1 MPQTVNKTVL
11 KNGIRI
17 ITKKMPYVRSVSM
30 GVWVEVGA
38 RDETPSENG
47 ISHFIEHMIFKGTL
61 KRSAYEIA
69 KEFDAIGGY
78 TNAFTSMESTC
89 YHAKVMDTHLEKMID
104 MLSDIFLNSLFDDK
118 EIERERMVILQEIGM
133 VEDNPEELIHVLS
146 GKTFWGDHPLGRS
159 ILGTRQNVMELN
171 PEIILDFFHRL
182 YQPERIVIAAA
193 GNLEHAKIVELIAP
207 TFEAVHSGDGFPE
220 RHPPQGRSQTSVHE
234 RKLEQ
239 THICI
244 GTRGLPVIDRQ
255 RYAFSLM
262 NTILGGNMSSRL
274 FQEIREQRGLA
285 YSIYSFVASQVDTGM
300 FGVYAG
306 VDPNNTLQTI
316 ELILRQMRRIKE
328 KRVAATELHDAKE
341 YTKGS
346 LLLAS
351 ESVDNQ
357 MFRLAQNEIHFQE
370 HIPLHTVVEQIE
382 GVSAEEIIH
391 LASSLFQPEQLTMTM
406 LGPAVD
412 TVLLQKILQL

>member
-159 ILGTRQNVMELN
+159 ILGTRQNVMQLN